1 MSWLNLRFLGFGQT
15 RFREVGKS
23 PSGPLLRKGDISLIP
38 PIRIGIKGN
47 WGDLGIYRVQ

>member
-23 PSGPLLRKGDISLIP
+23 PSGPLLRKGDFPLISF
-38 PIRIGIKGN
+38 PIRTGVNG
-47 WGDLGIYRVQ
+47 GLGIYRVQ